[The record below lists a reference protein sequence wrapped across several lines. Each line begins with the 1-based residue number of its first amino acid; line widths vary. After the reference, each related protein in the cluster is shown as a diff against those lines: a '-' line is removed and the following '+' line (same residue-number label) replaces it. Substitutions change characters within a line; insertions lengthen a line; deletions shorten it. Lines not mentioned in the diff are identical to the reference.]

1 MAGIETSRVT
11 ASAVDSASPVALA
24 RTAFVELGGD
34 AAVPLAERIERLPD
48 LDAFRAMAT
57 ASQAARPQW
66 AGLVDDLFSRP
77 LLQKARTGL
86 SNALMS
92 TLRGDSLYRNVF
104 FCFTDAVLLWHY
116 GYTRERT
123 GAARLETV
131 YTTLLR
137 LLESADRFLETW
149 SAPEPDLE
157 FFHDLR
163 RIRLT
168 QDDAYPLLRRAA
180 RLLGSLEAGL
190 ASGQKARP
198 IRGTMLTSYAQ
209 FSAQVIAMT
218 EARRGGRAA
227 INRADVLTGMLAF
240 VKLVETAPDRLRAT
254 PTG

>member
-1 MAGIETSRVT
+1 MT
-11 ASAVDSASPVALA
+11 APAVDSAGAVALT
-24 RTAFVELGGD
+24 RTAFVDLGG
-34 AAVPLAERIERLPD
+34 AGAVPLADRIERLPD

-66 AGLVDDLFSRP
+66 AGLVDDLFNRP
-77 LLQKARTGL
+77 LLQNARTGL

-92 TLRGDSLYRNVF
+92 TLKGHSLYRNVF

-123 GAARLETV
+123 GATRLATV

-137 LLESADRFLETW
+137 LLEGADRFLETGPP
-149 SAPEPDLE
+149 PEPELE
-157 FFHDLR
+157 FFHGLR

-180 RLLGSLEAGL
+180 RLLGSVEAGL
-190 ASGQKARP
+190 ASGHKVRP

-209 FSAQVIAMT
+209 FSAQVIAMS
-218 EARRGGRAA
+218 EARRRGRAA
-227 INRADVLTGMLAF
+227 INRADVLTGVLAF